1 MIELFL
7 IDFHCHIKFAKKAG
21 GLGVLPQKIF
31 TFSDFYLSP
40 PPRSLRPWLRF
51 FEKICFVW

>member
-21 GLGVLPQKIF
+21 GPGVLPQKIF

-40 PPRSLRPWLRF
+40 PPVATSMATFL
-51 FEKICFVW
+51 